1 MVSAASQH
9 DAYHAMSASLQALLG
24 FQLTVVFSTGFAEHL
39 MLTDQRLHLAALI
52 LVAIAVGLVMT
63 PAAYHRQT
71 GPRRVTAKFVRLSSQ
86 LLVGSMLPLALG
98 ICLDVYVVAGV
109 IVSRWLAGV
118 LFAALFFFFLFLW
131 FGWPRWHSSVN

>member
-1 MVSAASQH
+1 
-9 DAYHAMSASLQALLG
+9 LLG
-24 FQLTVVFSTGFAEHL
+24 FQLTVVFSAGFAQHL

-71 GPRRVTAKFVRLSSQ
+71 SPRRVTAKFVRLSSQ
-86 LLVGSMLPLALG
+86 LLVWSMLPLALG

-109 IVSRWLAGV
+109 IVSRWLASG
-118 LFAALFFFFLFLW
+118 LFASLFFFFLSLW
-131 FGWPRWHSSVN
+131 FGWPHWRSADN